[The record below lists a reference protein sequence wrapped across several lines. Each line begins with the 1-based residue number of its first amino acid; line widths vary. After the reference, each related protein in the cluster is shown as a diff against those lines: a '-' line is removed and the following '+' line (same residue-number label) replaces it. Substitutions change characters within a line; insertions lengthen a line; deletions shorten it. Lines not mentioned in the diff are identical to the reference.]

1 MHYFATLILVLI
13 KSSPSVDAYYLSKG
27 QCTPLQQQEVLS
39 DSNSCEPRPT
49 LVNLKDDLSHLS
61 YMNNVIQVIPEYTTV
76 SRCGGSCELI
86 SHGCMA
92 TATRSRAI
100 DVMVVR
106 KQHDRSQNEI
116 ECGHIFVEEDISCSC
131 DCQIQERD
139 CSIEQS
145 YDRSSCQCL
154 CKDQSSRNECIS
166 RGMEWDPLT
175 CTCICPE
182 SLWKICSTGYFYDY
196 FTCKCVLYSDD
207 VWLNGDWD
215 WYYN

>member
-1 MHYFATLILVLI
+1 MHFVVTLLLILI
-13 KSSPSVDAYYLSKG
+13 SNSSSAHAYYISKG
-27 QCTPLQQQEVLS
+27 QCTPSQQREAWS
-39 DSNSCEPRPT
+39 DANSCEPRPT
-49 LVNLKDDLSHLS
+49 LINLRDHLS
-61 YMNNVIQVIPEYTTV
+61 GMNDVIQVIPEYKTV

-86 SHGCMA
+86 SHGCIA
-92 TATRSRAI
+92 TATRSKSM

-106 KQHDRSQNEI
+106 KRHDRSQNEI
-116 ECGHIFVEEDISCSC
+116 ECGVIVVDEDISCSC
-131 DCQIQERD
+131 GCPVQESD
-139 CSIEQS
+139 CSIEQY

-154 CKDQSSRNECIS
+154 CKDQSSKKECIS
-166 RGMEWDPLT
+166 LGMEWDPLT